1 MEESDKI
8 TYETMLLKS
17 QSSYSR
23 SSFAADDSMNV
34 NNTHV
39 TAKLR
44 LKMQYLKDESERI
57 NELLEG
63 I

>member
-1 MEESDKI
+1 
-8 TYETMLLKS
+8 MLLKS